1 MQGTKRP
8 REPTRPDVATAVG
21 LCAQWP
27 ALSVG
32 QWHRLNEIAT
42 RLGAAGSPEGPCG
55 GLARVLGDEWTDALA
70 RADLFAAEETRRTRS
85 VPIAARGVGA
95 AFPVP
100 TPPPV
105 PTGWADLPLEMQVRI
120 IHMLADRD
128 PRAVLDFYASG
139 PGAARALANESHVV
153 FSVDDQGALVERR
166 VPLLDYARAATA
178 FGVDNAL
185 DLFLA
190 SAKCWLK
197 ALANWYTVAERHEGA
212 FAPPG
217 REATRDPQAVDY
229 ADAVDAGLPDD
240 VPEGAPTTGSAGIT
254 LRDLRAILVGP
265 VPGSPAEVA
274 RQWYDYVRRP
284 SVPRD
289 APAPPQSTTVVG
301 ARFWAM
307 GVGPSRVART
317 VLDHALDYGIVL
329 PASGDVDDDQLI
341 GAMRLIGSVPREN
354 AYAWLRHLIGV
365 DDDDLADWI
374 AGRPTALDDEDMDVE
389 DRLHDYLDGDEDA
402 FDALID
408 DLDMAVR
415 PYMGAGA
422 CQAYLWLPDIV
433 PPFVR
438 LFSASHAAVT
448 RRGGRMW
455 LFWQPRSTAIEQ
467 ALALAAA
474 RDAS

>member
-21 LCAQWP
+21 LCTQGP

-32 QWHRLNEIAT
+32 QWHRLNEIAA
-42 RLGAAGSPEGPCG
+42 RLGAAGSSEGPCG
-55 GLARVLGDEWTDALA
+55 DLARVLGDEWTDALA
-70 RADLFAAEETRRTRS
+70 RADIFAADETRRTRS
-85 VPIAARGVGA
+85 VPMAAHGVDVGR
-95 AFPVP
+95 PVSM
-100 TPPPV
+100 PPSV
-105 PTGWADLPLEMQVRI
+105 PTGWADLPLEMQALVV
-120 IHMLADRD
+120 HALADRD

-139 PGAARALANESHVV
+139 SGAAQALGNETHVV
-153 FSVDDQGALVERR
+153 FGVDNEGALVERC

-190 SAKCWLK
+190 SATCWLK
-197 ALANWYTVAERHEGA
+197 AMANWYAVAERYESA
-212 FAPPG
+212 FAPLG
-217 REATRDPQAVDY
+217 QEATRDPRAVDY
-229 ADAVDAGLPDD
+229 AGIVDAGLPDD
-240 VPEGAPTTGSAGIT
+240 VAEGTPTTTSAGIT

-265 VPGSPAEVA
+265 VPGSPAGVA
-274 RQWYDYVRRP
+274 RQWYDYVRQP

-289 APAPPQSTTVVG
+289 VPAPPQSTTVVG
-301 ARFWAM
+301 ARFGLL

-317 VLDHALDYGIVL
+317 VLAHALDYGIVL
-329 PASGDVDDDQLI
+329 PASGDVDDDRLI
-341 GAMRLIGSVPREN
+341 GGMRLIGSVPRGN
-354 AYAWLRHLIGV
+354 AYEWLHHLIAV

-408 DLDMAVR
+408 NLAMSVR

-422 CQAYLWLPDIV
+422 CQAYLWLPNIV